1 MAGLFFNP
9 DTVSTVAT
17 ALQALLYR
25 SRIVNRLGPLHMLL
39 LVERARHANLAHG
52 ITGQLVYFDHC
63 FMQYLE
69 GPGPALDELWNHL
82 QRDPRHYEV
91 ELLTRYP
98 LTRRRLSG
106 SPLMFLGKAY
116 FRDTSCRTSGRSR
129 PWTWTDS
136 SSAARA
142 GSRKHCAGRG
152 HSRSTWPDR
161 HLHLN
166 HPLNPVN
173 GISLNTLESG

>member
-1 MAGLFFNP
+1 
-9 DTVSTVAT
+9 
-17 ALQALLYR
+17 
-25 SRIVNRLGPLHMLL
+25 MLL

-116 FRDTSCRTSGRSR
+116 FRDYQLSDFWPVQAMDMDELQQRCQGWQQEELRR
-129 PWTWTDS
+129 
-136 SSAARA
+136 ARA
-142 GSRKHCAGRG
+142 FAQ
-152 HSRSTWPDR
+152 
-161 HLHLN
+161 HLA
-166 HPLNPVN
+166 
-173 GISLNTLESG
+173 